1 MNDMPYD
8 IGTRPLRDQ
17 AQSPKAPLYRA
28 VFVSDVH
35 LGTKGSQ
42 PAMLNDFLA
51 NASCEQLYLVGDI
64 IDGWRLRKSWFWDRH
79 HDALLRTIL
88 RHAKHG
94 TEVIYIPGNHDEMV
108 RAWLPLGLEI
118 AGIKLME
125 EAIHTTAT
133 GEKLL
138 VIHGDAFDSVVR
150 YAKFLAHLG
159 DHAYTVALV
168 ANRWFNWGRRHFG
181 YPYWSLSAWLKRQV
195 KEAVKFIDSFEVALS
210 QEARNREMDGVVCGH
225 IHHAEMRMIGE
236 TRYFNTGDW
245 VESCTALV
253 EHHDGRFELID
264 WPSVLRQS
272 QRAAAPARAAA
283 VSQPALPDAPLPAAP
298 IPA

>member
-1 MNDMPYD
+1 MNDVPYAP
-8 IGTRPLRDQ
+8 RPERRSG
-17 AQSPKAPLYRA
+17 QSPKAPLYRS
-28 VFVSDVH
+28 VFISDLH
-35 LGTKGSQ
+35 LGTKGSK
-42 PAMLNDFLA
+42 AEMVNDFLRDA
-51 NASCEQLYLVGDI
+51 TCERLYLVGDI
-64 IDGWRLRKSWFWDRH
+64 IDGWRLRRSWFWDQH
-79 HDALLRTIL
+79 HDAVFRTIL

-94 TEVIYIPGNHDEMV
+94 AEVIYIPGNHDEMM

-118 AGIKLME
+118 AGVRLAE
-125 EAIHTTAT
+125 EAVHETAD
-133 GEKLL
+133 GKRLL

-159 DHAYTVALV
+159 DQAYTMALV

-195 KEAVKFIDSFEVALS
+195 KEAVKFIDSFEVALA
-210 QEARNREMDGVVCGH
+210 QEARTREMDGVICGH

-236 TRYFNTGDW
+236 TRYYNTGDW

-272 QRAAAPARAAA
+272 MAPAPARRSAK
-283 VSQPALPDAPLPAAP
+283 
-298 IPA
+298 IPAEAILPGGEPDLAEPMPA